1 MNVDEGFLKVK
12 EDGLRSFL
20 WPKRWI
26 VLKESA
32 LIVYKSKA
40 SSNPIIVIML
50 KDLERVE
57 RTDLQPYCIELS
69 TRDRSYY
76 FSCSTDSELY
86 HWLDQIYNLSPL
98 GISEPSNFT
107 HNVHVGF
114 DSTNGGFTGLPNEW
128 KALLQQSSLTKEEID
143 NNPKA
148 VYDVLEFYSENFIK
162 SRELESPHPSPR
174 YPKYSPV
181 SPAYDLTPIRQELP
195 PFRESLN
202 QNLPFDGRVTTYKEP
217 SKTSSRYIDRD
228 TYRYDDREN
237 RYDERDRSLERRR
250 EKSVDKHR
258 ERSLERHRE
267 RDWERDRERDWER
280 DRERDRPTL
289 KRNNYEKTMERIPD
303 DRYNQE
309 RTLER
314 IPNERHNQER
324 LLERAQAELYKEQS
338 VLKVDRQPEIEKH
351 SKIIP
356 RKIPPKINTNLE
368 VPPTPP
374 IKEKIITPPSG
385 SIRKKLPKKDKVTVS
400 DSQILEKLAEI
411 VTKGDPA
418 MFYTKL
424 KKIGQGASGTVYI
437 GKDNLTNEKV
447 AIKQMIFAM
456 QPKKEYLISEI
467 NLMKKLSH
475 PNIINFKDAFLVK
488 SDLCVIMEL
497 MDGGTLTEIME
508 QVHLTEPHIA
518 TICKEST
525 KGLKYLHDSEIIHRD
540 IKSDNI
546 LLGTDGSVKVTDFG
560 YSAKLTTEKNKRATM
575 LGTAY
580 WMAPEV
586 VQSKQY
592 GPKIDVWSL
601 GIMTIEMIDGEPP
614 YFTEDPVKALF
625 LIVTNGTPTL
635 KNPGKVSPQLR
646 KFLDVCLV
654 VKPEERAST
663 AELLTYPFLKD
674 SPPASSLSKLFLKR

>member
-32 LIVYKSKA
+32 IIA

-50 KDLERVE
+50 KDLEKVE
-57 RTDLQPYCIELS
+57 RIDLQPYCIELS

-76 FSCSTDSELY
+76 FSCASDSELY

-114 DSTNGGFTGLPNEW
+114 DTANGGFTGLPNEW
-128 KALLQQSSLTKEEID
+128 RALLQASSLTKEEID
-143 NNPKA
+143 NHPKA

-162 SRELESPHPSPR
+162 KEQESPHPSPR

-181 SPAYDLTPIRQELP
+181 SAAYDLTPIRQELP
-195 PFRESLN
+195 PFRDSLN
-202 QNLPFDGRVTTYKEP
+202 MPFDGRVTTYKEP
-217 SKTSSRYIDRD
+217 TKTSSRYVEKD
-228 TYRYDDREN
+228 TYKYEDREN
-237 RYDERDRSLERRR
+237 RAEERENTLERRR
-250 EKSVDKHR
+250 ERSIDRHR
-258 ERSLERHRE
+258 ERSVERH
-267 RDWERDRERDWER
+267 
-280 DRERDRPTL
+280 RERDRPTL
-289 KRNNYEKTMERIPD
+289 KRNNLERLPD
-303 DRYNQE
+303 DRYLQE

-314 IPNERHNQER
+314 IPNERQYTERPLDRVENEKNIMKLDQETN
-324 LLERAQAELYKEQS
+324 
-338 VLKVDRQPEIEKH
+338 IEKH
-351 SKIIP
+351 SKAIP
-356 RKIPPKINTNLE
+356 RKIPLKINTNLE
-368 VPPTPP
+368 VPPPPP
-374 IKEKIITPPSG
+374 IKEKIVTPPSG
-385 SIRKKLPKKDKVTVS
+385 SIRKKLPKKDKLAMT
-400 DSQILEKLAEI
+400 DSQILEKLAEM

-508 QVHLTEPHIA
+508 QVQLTEPFIA

-525 KGLKYLHDSEIIHRD
+525 KGLKYLHDCEIIHRD

-546 LLGTDGSVKVTDFG
+546 LLGTDGAVKVTDFG
-560 YSAKLTTEKNKRATM
+560 YSAKLTNERNKRATM

-614 YFTEDPVKALF
+614 YFSEDPVKALF

-635 KNPGKVSPQLR
+635 KNPKVSPALR

-654 VKPEERAST
+654 VNADERAST
-663 AELLTYPFLKD
+663 EELLLYPFLKD
-674 SPPASSLSKLFLKR
+674 SPPPSSLSKLFLKRVGK